1 MLLVCDGK
9 PLSSAAVWQ
18 VCLILIHICMAITL
32 SDAGSSLCV
41 CVNYTVNYIS
51 LPVSLGFLFPSPSC
65 EDRVQQEHLES
76 A

>member
-18 VCLILIHICMAITL
+18 VCLILVHLCMAITL

-41 CVNYTVNYIS
+41 CQLYNQLS

-65 EDRVQQEHLES
+65 EDRVQ
-76 A
+76 